1 MDAGCYAL
9 TMSERAGASPLPEAP
24 PVEIADDPFSLTA
37 SAEPEPE
44 EKGSRSRT
52 RMIVLSSLLAVG
64 LAGASVLGYVGWR
77 ISSQKDATLTVPATV
92 AGLKVDSSDEGRT
105 TADYLQTAL
114 SADVDLDHA
123 VGAVYTD
130 GSGNNVLFFG
140 GTTLFWTPEDDLR
153 AAFDLVS
160 DDQGAVTGL
169 HDVPAGPLGGTMK
182 CGTTKA
188 DNADMAVC
196 GWADHGSLA
205 LAMFPG
211 RSMDDSATL
220 LGVIRAA
227 AQTRN

>member
-1 MDAGCYAL
+1 
-9 TMSERAGASPLPEAP
+9 MSERPGPSSLPDAP
-24 PVEIADDPFSLTA
+24 PVEIADDPFSLTVSSEQA
-37 SAEPEPE
+37 PE
-44 EKGSRSRT
+44 EKGPRSRT
-52 RMIVLSSLLAVG
+52 RTIVLSSLLAVG
-64 LAGASVLGYVGWR
+64 LAGASVLGYAGWR
-77 ISSQKDATLTVPATV
+77 ISTEKDATITVPATV
-92 AGLKVDSSDEGRT
+92 AGLRVDISDEGKT

-123 VGAVYTD
+123 VGAVFTD
-130 GSGNNVLFFG
+130 GSGKDVLFFG
-140 GTTLFWTPEDDLR
+140 GTTLFWTPADDLDT
-153 AAFDLVS
+153 AFGLVS

-211 RSMDDSATL
+211 RSMDESAKL
-220 LGVIRAA
+220 LGAIRSA